1 MAAWPRNVVPEH
13 RCAAWLLYL
22 FLISLFITYASFT
35 INHNLQRRDHPV
47 VVEDVVEEAWTLPDI
62 VVCLDQTSALFE
74 LGKYSCFD
82 YNVIDDDDEASTG
95 LQTCSAT
102 AYVSSNVTA
111 GDDPL
116 FCVHFETS
124 ALGQRSRGD
133 QTLLEFTW
141 KEHDPFRLVD
151 YYEDWSQLREAAVIL
166 RGGGGDMREYLRKV
180 FSSGSSFITADEYY
194 YLPISTAADDV
205 GASIDMNPEREV
217 HRRLGHPYKL
227 PPPPTKD
234 EVSFKATFT
243 TSPVLNYKGN
253 NSQTQFESCYGSDE
267 SGGSAFSV
275 PDAYGCP
282 GQPVEW
288 ITQFSTELVTV
299 GYFQLYIDIH
309 SLKTRYYIEQ
319 DPMEPLKLWGIL
331 AGTFTQVGML
341 FGLCFIGKAHLRA
354 RFSGKAA
361 EAVGERSSRLG
372 ARLSST
378 PAVTRLRTRSASLGA
393 RLSTVARFPGSKAS
407 RSEDS
412 DADASAAVELGE
424 VTNPVSSPE
433 PLGRGEPEGIGV
445 LAPPER
451 LL

>member
-1 MAAWPRNVVPEH
+1 MAAWPRNVVKEH

-35 INHNLQRRDHPV
+35 INHNLQRRDEPV
-47 VVEDVVEEAWTLPDI
+47 VVEDVVEEAWTLPEI
-62 VVCLDQTSALFE
+62 VVCLGTDGTFE
-74 LGKYSCFD
+74 LGKYQCLDS
-82 YNVIDDDDEASTG
+82 NINEDDDAYYYDEASSD
-95 LQTCSAT
+95 CSAT
-102 AYVSSNVTA
+102 AYVLSNVTA
-111 GDDPL
+111 GEDPIV
-116 FCVHFETS
+116 CVHFETS
-124 ALGQRSRGD
+124 TLGQRSRGD

-141 KEHDPFRLVD
+141 KEHDPFRLVELD
-151 YYEDWSQLREAAVIL
+151 RNWSQLREAAVFL
-166 RGGGGDMREYLRKV
+166 RGGGGDMREYLRNV
-180 FSSGSSFITADEYY
+180 FYKGDSFNTDDEIYY
-194 YLPISTAADDV
+194 IPISTAADDV
-205 GASIDMNPEREV
+205 GYSTDMSPEKEV

-227 PPPPTKD
+227 PPPPTQD
-234 EVSFKATFT
+234 ETSFRATFT
-243 TSPVLNYKGN
+243 TSPLVNYRGN
-253 NSQTQFESCYGSDE
+253 NSNVQFESCYGSDE
-267 SGGSAFSV
+267 LGGSAFSV

-282 GQPVEW
+282 GQPVPW
-288 ITQFSTELVTV
+288 LADYLKFYPDYVTV

-407 RSEDS
+407 RSEGS

-433 PLGRGEPEGIGV
+433 PLGRGE
-445 LAPPER
+445 LAPPR
-451 LL
+451 ASGLL

>member
-1 MAAWPRNVVPEH
+1 MAAWPRNVVKEH
-13 RCAAWLLYL
+13 RAAAWVLYVFLL
-22 FLISLFITYASFT
+22 SLFITYASYT
-35 INHNLQRRDHPV
+35 INHNLQRRDEPV

-62 VVCLDQTSALFE
+62 VVCLIYTDGLFE
-74 LGKYSCFD
+74 LGRYQCLDS
-82 YNVIDDDDEASTG
+82 NTNEDD
-95 LQTCSAT
+95 CSAT

-111 GDDPL
+111 LEDPK

-124 ALGQRSRGD
+124 TLGQRSRGD
-133 QTLLEFTW
+133 QTVLEFTW
-141 KEHDPFRLVD
+141 KEHDPFKLVD
-151 YYEDWSQLREAAVIL
+151 WNPDWSQLREAAVFL
-166 RGGGGDMREYLRKV
+166 RGGGGDMREYLRNV
-180 FSSGSSFITADEYY
+180 FYKGDSFNTDDEIYY
-194 YLPISTAADDV
+194 IPISTAADEV
-205 GASIDMNPEREV
+205 GYSTDMSPEKEV

-227 PPPPTKD
+227 PPPPTQD
-234 EVSFKATFT
+234 EASFRATFT
-243 TSPVLNYKGN
+243 TSPLVNYQGDDSN
-253 NSQTQFESCYGSDE
+253 TPFESCYGSDE
-267 SGGSAFSV
+267 LGGSAFSV

-282 GQPVEW
+282 GQPVPWLADYQRVKPEY
-288 ITQFSTELVTV
+288 VTV
-299 GYFQLYIDIH
+299 GYFQLYVDIH

-393 RLSTVARFPGSKAS
+393 RLTRSFPGPKAS

-445 LAPPER
+445 LAPPEG

>member
-1 MAAWPRNVVPEH
+1 MAAWPRNVVKEH
-13 RCAAWLLYL
+13 RAAAWLLYI
-22 FLISLFITYASFT
+22 FLLSLFITYASFT

-62 VVCLDQTSALFE
+62 VVCLGTAGTFE
-74 LGKYSCFD
+74 LGKYQCLDS
-82 YNVIDDDDEASTG
+82 NINEDDDAYYYDEASSD
-95 LQTCSAT
+95 CSAT

-111 GDDPL
+111 GEDPK

-124 ALGQRSRGD
+124 TLGQRKRGD

-141 KEHDPFRLVD
+141 KEHDPFRLVELD
-151 YYEDWSQLREAAVIL
+151 RNWSQLREAAAIL
-166 RGGGGDMREYLRKV
+166 RGGGGDMGEYLRTL
-180 FSSGSSFITADEYY
+180 FSSGGFMADELYY
-194 YLPISTAADDV
+194 IPISTAADDV
-205 GASIDMNPEREV
+205 GYSTDMSPEKEV

-227 PPPPTKD
+227 PPPPTQD
-234 EVSFKATFT
+234 ETSFRATFT
-243 TSPVLNYKGN
+243 TSPLVNYRGN
-253 NSQTQFESCYGSDE
+253 NSNVQFESCYGSDE
-267 SGGSAFSV
+267 LGGSAFSV

-282 GQPVEW
+282 GQPVPWLATYLRNKPEY
-288 ITQFSTELVTV
+288 VTV
-299 GYFQLYIDIH
+299 GYFQLYVDIH

-372 ARLSST
+372 VRLSST

-393 RLSTVARFPGSKAS
+393 RLTRSFPGSKAS

-412 DADASAAVELGE
+412 DAAASAAVELGE
-424 VTNPVSSPE
+424 ITNPVSP
-433 PLGRGEPEGIGV
+433 IV
-445 LAPPER
+445 
-451 LL
+451 

>member
-22 FLISLFITYASFT
+22 FLISLFITYASYT
-35 INHNLQRRDHPV
+35 INHNLQRRDHPL

-62 VVCLDQTSALFE
+62 TACLVFTRGLVQLRRYT
-74 LGKYSCFD
+74 C
-82 YNVIDDDDEASTG
+82 IDDKDGA
-95 LQTCSAT
+95 TCDAK
-102 AYVSSNVTA
+102 AYITSSKNESSNGVGEA
-111 GDDPL
+111 
-116 FCVHFETS
+116 CVSFETS
-124 ALGQRSRGD
+124 KLGPRSRGD
-133 QTLLEFTW
+133 NTKLEFTW
-141 KEHDPFRLVD
+141 IEVNPLNLANYFTGGD
-151 YYEDWSQLREAAVIL
+151 YGELREAMV
-166 RGGGGDMREYLRKV
+166 GM
-180 FSSGSSFITADEYY
+180 SGFDDFDEDSTNLY
-194 YLPISTAADDV
+194 YLPISTAALHA
-205 GASIDMNPEREV
+205 GHSTDMFPAKEV
-217 HRRLGHPYKL
+217 HRRLGHPYSL
-227 PPPPTKD
+227 PPPPMSD
-234 EVSFKATFT
+234 AASFKATFT
-243 TSPVLNYKGN
+243 TSPRVDYDGN
-253 NSQTQFESCYGSDE
+253 NSHMRFASCDGFVNVDDDDE
-267 SGGSAFSV
+267 TV
-275 PDAYGCP
+275 PNVPGCP
-282 GQPVEW
+282 GHPIFEA
-288 ITQFSTELVTV
+288 IDKDNSPFSM
-299 GYFQLYIDIH
+299 GYFQLYVNIQ
-309 SLKTRYYIEQ
+309 SLQTRYYIEQ

-393 RLSTVARFPGSKAS
+393 RLTRSFPGSKAS

-445 LAPPER
+445 LAPPEG

>member
-1 MAAWPRNVVPEH
+1 
-13 RCAAWLLYL
+13 
-22 FLISLFITYASFT
+22 
-35 INHNLQRRDHPV
+35 
-47 VVEDVVEEAWTLPDI
+47 
-62 VVCLDQTSALFE
+62 
-74 LGKYSCFD
+74 
-82 YNVIDDDDEASTG
+82 
-95 LQTCSAT
+95 
-102 AYVSSNVTA
+102 
-111 GDDPL
+111 
-116 FCVHFETS
+116 
-124 ALGQRSRGD
+124 
-133 QTLLEFTW
+133 
-141 KEHDPFRLVD
+141 
-151 YYEDWSQLREAAVIL
+151 
-166 RGGGGDMREYLRKV
+166 
-180 FSSGSSFITADEYY
+180 
-194 YLPISTAADDV
+194 
-205 GASIDMNPEREV
+205 
-217 HRRLGHPYKL
+217 
-227 PPPPTKD
+227 
-234 EVSFKATFT
+234 
-243 TSPVLNYKGN
+243 
-253 NSQTQFESCYGSDE
+253 
-267 SGGSAFSV
+267 
-275 PDAYGCP
+275 
-282 GQPVEW
+282 
-288 ITQFSTELVTV
+288 VTV

>member
-1 MAAWPRNVVPEH
+1 MQEH

-35 INHNLQRRDHPV
+35 INHNLQRRDHPI
-47 VVEDVVEEAWTLPDI
+47 VVEDIVEEAWTLPDI
-62 VVCLDQTSALFE
+62 TACILF
-74 LGKYSCFD
+74 SR
-82 YNVIDDDDEASTG
+82 G
-95 LQTCSAT
+95 LVQLQRYTCRDNGVATCDAT
-102 AYVSSNVTA
+102 ARIMTSKNTSNKGYAKYCAT
-111 GDDPL
+111 
-116 FCVHFETS
+116 FKTS
-124 ALGQRSRGD
+124 TLGPRSRGD
-133 QTLLEFTW
+133 ITRLEFTW
-141 KEHDPFRLVD
+141 IEINPLNIAAYLPRDD
-151 YYEDWSQLREAAVIL
+151 DDGELREATVV
-166 RGGGGDMREYLRKV
+166 M
-180 FSSGSSFITADEYY
+180 SGIDDYDEDSTNLY
-194 YLPISTAADDV
+194 YLPTSTAVLHA
-205 GASIDMNPEREV
+205 GHATDMFPAKEV
-217 HRRLGHPYKL
+217 HRRLGHPYSL
-227 PPPPTKD
+227 PPPPMSDTD
-234 EVSFKATFT
+234 SFSATFT
-243 TSPVLNYKGN
+243 TSPRLDYDGN
-253 NSQTQFESCYGSDE
+253 NSHARFASCDGHVNDDDDDE
-267 SGGSAFSV
+267 TV
-275 PDAYGCP
+275 PNVPGCP
-282 GQPVEW
+282 GRP
-288 ITQFSTELVTV
+288 IFTTNDNDNSPFSM
-299 GYFQLYIDIH
+299 GSFQLYVNIQ
-309 SLKTRYYIEQ
+309 SLQTRYYIEQ

-372 ARLSST
+372 VRLSST

-393 RLSTVARFPGSKAS
+393 RLTRSFPGSKAS